1 VSDPALSVVVASV
14 NGRESLVRCLSS
26 LAKSTEPIEVIVVAD
41 PSAKQAAKQAI
52 AEGSGIELI
61 CLEGRR
67 TIPELRSA
75 GIRRARGAVV
85 AVLGD
90 YYEVDARW
98 ASAVLAS
105 HRRHPQAAIGGAV
118 ENASGDR
125 LVDRAA
131 YLCEYHRFMLP
142 FAEHAST
149 MLPGP
154 NASYDR
160 IVLARECS
168 DLLDRG
174 AWDHVLHERLAA
186 RGVRS
191 WMDPSIVAFYT
202 KRLTAADFL
211 MQRYRFGR
219 SYGAARIAAAPL
231 ARRLSFAAAAPA
243 IVVLQ
248 LWRIT
253 SLLLANRRTRRWIL
267 PCWPLFA
274 LSAVAWSAGEAM
286 GHAFGDGGASLEV
299 R

>member
-14 NGRESLVRCLSS
+14 NGRESLARCLSS
-26 LAKSTEPIEVIVVAD
+26 LLKSREPIEVIVVAD
-41 PSAKQAAKQAI
+41 ASAEQAAKQAV

-160 IVLARECS
+160 VVLVRECS
-168 DLLDRG
+168 DLLARG

-186 RGVRS
+186 RGVCS
-191 WMDPSIVAFYT
+191 WMDPSIVALYT
-202 KRLTAADFL
+202 KRLTAAGFL
-211 MQRYRFGR
+211 VQRYRFGR
-219 SYGAARIAAAPL
+219 AYGAASIAAGSRG
-231 ARRLSFAAAAPA
+231 RRLLPVAAAPA
-243 IVVLQ
+243 IAVLQ

-253 SLLLANRRTRRWIL
+253 ARSLANPRTRRWLL

-286 GHAFGDGGASLEV
+286 GHAFGDGGASLQV

>member
-1 VSDPALSVVVASV
+1 MSDPALSVVVASV
-14 NGRESLVRCLSS
+14 NGRESLARCLSS

-41 PSAKQAAKQAI
+41 ASAEQAAKQAI
-52 AEGSGIELI
+52 AEDSGIELI

-131 YLCEYHRFMLP
+131 YLCEYHPFMPP
-142 FAEHAST
+142 FAEHASAT
-149 MLPGP
+149 LPGP

-160 IVLARECS
+160 DVLERECR
-168 DLLDRG
+168 DLLERG
-174 AWDHVLHERLAA
+174 AWDHVLHARLAA

-191 WMDPSIVAFYT
+191 WMDPSIVASYT
-202 KRLTAADFL
+202 KRLTAAEFL
-211 MQRYRFGR
+211 TQRYRFGR
-219 SYGAARIAAAPL
+219 AYGAASAATAPL
-231 ARRLSFAAAAPA
+231 GRRLLRAAAAPA

-248 LWRIT
+248 LWRTTGRAI
-253 SLLLANRRTRRWIL
+253 ADPRTRPWAL

-286 GHAFGDGGASLEV
+286 GYAFGDGGASLDV

>member
-1 VSDPALSVVVASV
+1 VTDAALSVVVASV
-14 NGRESLVRCLSS
+14 NGRDALARCLTALARSSESL
-26 LAKSTEPIEVIVVAD
+26 EVIVVAD
-41 PSAKQAAKQAI
+41 DSAQAAAKQAVG
-52 AEGSGIELI
+52 EGSRVTLVH
-61 CLEGRR
+61 LDGRR

-75 GIRRARGAVV
+75 GIRRARGAIV

-90 YYEVDARW
+90 HYEVDPRW

-105 HRRHPQAAIGGAV
+105 HRRHPRAAIGGAV

-131 YLCEYHRFMLP
+131 YLCEYHPFMPP
-142 FAEHAST
+142 FAEHASAT
-149 MLPGP
+149 LPGP

-160 IVLARECS
+160 DVLERECR
-168 DLLDRG
+168 DLLERG
-174 AWDHVLHERLAA
+174 AWDHVLHARLAA

-191 WMDPSIVAFYT
+191 WMDPSIVASYT
-202 KRLTAADFL
+202 KRLTAAEFL
-211 MQRYRFGR
+211 TQRYRFGR
-219 SYGAARIAAAPL
+219 AYGAASAATAPL
-231 ARRLSFAAAAPA
+231 GRRLLRAAAAPA

-248 LWRIT
+248 LWRTTGRAI
-253 SLLLANRRTRRWIL
+253 ADPRTRPWAL

-286 GHAFGDGGASLEV
+286 GYAFGDGGASLDV

>member
-1 VSDPALSVVVASV
+1 VSDPELSVVVASA
-14 NGRESLVRCLSS
+14 NGRDSLARCLAALERSS
-26 LAKSTEPIEVIVVAD
+26 EPLEVIVVAD
-41 PSAKQAAKQAI
+41 ASAQAAAKQVI
-52 AEGSGIELI
+52 GDGSGIVLVR
-61 CLEGRR
+61 LEGRR

-75 GIRRARGAVV
+75 GIRRAHAAIV
-85 AVLGD
+85 AIVGD
-90 YYEVDARW
+90 HYEVDPRW

-105 HRRHPQAAIGGAV
+105 HRRHPRAAIGGAV

-131 YLCEYHRFMLP
+131 YLCEYHPFMPP

-149 MLPGP
+149 TLPGP

-160 IVLARECS
+160 DVLERECP

-174 AWDHVLHERLAA
+174 AWDHVLHERLAS

-191 WMDPSIVAFYT
+191 WMDPSIVASYT
-202 KRLTAADFL
+202 KRLTAAEFL
-211 MQRYRFGR
+211 TQRYRFGR
-219 SYGAARIAAAPL
+219 SYGAASAATAPL
-231 ARRLSFAAAAPA
+231 GRRLLRAAAAPA

-248 LWRIT
+248 LWRT
-253 SLLLANRRTRRWIL
+253 TARAVADPRTRRWAL

-286 GHAFGDGGASLEV
+286 GYAFGDGGASLDV

>member
-1 VSDPALSVVVASV
+1 MPPDHPESNYRMAREALLDRVAPATVHRIAGEL
-14 NGRESLVRCLSS
+14 GPDE
-26 LAKSTEPIEVIVVAD
+26 
-41 PSAKQAAKQAI
+41 AA
-52 AEGSGIELI
+52 
-61 CLEGRR
+61 
-67 TIPELRSA
+67 
-75 GIRRARGAVV
+75 
-85 AVLGD
+85 
-90 YYEVDARW
+90 
-98 ASAVLAS
+98 
-105 HRRHPQAAIGGAV
+105 
-118 ENASGDR
+118 
-125 LVDRAA
+125 
-131 YLCEYHRFMLP
+131 
-142 FAEHAST
+142 
-149 MLPGP
+149 
-154 NASYDR
+154 ASYDR

-231 ARRLSFAAAAPA
+231 ARRLSLAAAPA

-253 SLLLANRRTRRWIL
+253 SLLLANRRTRRWLL

-286 GHAFGDGGASLEV
+286 GNAFGDGGASLEV